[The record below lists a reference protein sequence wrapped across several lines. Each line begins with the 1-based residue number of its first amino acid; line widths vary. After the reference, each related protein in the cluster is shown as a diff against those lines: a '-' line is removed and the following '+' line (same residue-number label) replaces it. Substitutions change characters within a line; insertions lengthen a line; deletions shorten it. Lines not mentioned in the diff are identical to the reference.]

1 MSFQLV
7 RGYIESKVND
17 AFGSMTPP
25 LAVCFD
31 NVQETPPALP
41 YVVCLLSYTSTTEPL
56 LSQEESMVESLNG
69 NLQLSI
75 YASRGQGMSALE
87 VYAAEGMKVM
97 NTMYDANALVR
108 VKCGQINGPVP
119 LLNGPEPYALVTLSC
134 PFVARIVGD
143 GPDGPIKM
151 YTDEVSL

>member
-7 RGYIESKVND
+7 RGYIQSKVND
-17 AFGSMTPP
+17 AFQALEPP
-25 LAVCFD
+25 LEVCFD

-41 YVVCLLSYTSTTEPL
+41 HVVCLISYTTTTEPVI
-56 LSQEESMVESLNG
+56 SQEESMVEALNG

-75 YASRGQGMSALE
+75 YGPRAQGMSALE

-97 NTMYDANALVR
+97 NTMYDRNGVVR

-119 LLNGPEPYALVTLSC
+119 LLNGTEPYALVTLSC
-134 PFVARIVGD
+134 PFVARIPGD
-143 GPDGPIKM
+143 SPGDLIKM